1 MIQPVTE
8 SRRNAM
14 PAMSKRVQR
23 TLLTAVFV
31 SLGLALLVW
40 GLKGHGADSGKS
52 EKPSQHQMQ
61 QTTTSPRTVEVVSVQ
76 KRMLDR
82 KARLPGELQPY
93 LSVNLYPKVSGILTW
108 IGVDRGS
115 EVKQGQMLARLWA
128 PELKTQREEAEAKL
142 LSDTLTYQNLK
153 NAAATPGVV
162 APNDLDIAQKTVQA
176 DRARV
181 QSFKKMEEYL
191 VIVAPFDGRIT
202 ERNAHPGA
210 LLGPEQAAGAMNHP
224 MLRLEQ
230 VARLR
235 LMVPVPEP
243 YTGSIRE
250 GQQVGFTV
258 PAYPG
263 EKFTGVI
270 SRIAGSVDMKTRT
283 MPVELDVD
291 NIKGRLAPGMFPEVE
306 WEVHRSQPSL
316 FVPLRAVVTTTEKTF
331 VIRINYNKAE
341 WVPIRRGEAL
351 TDLVEVFGDL
361 KEGDEIVIRATDELR
376 EGTEVMPQMANSV
389 K

>member
-1 MIQPVTE
+1 MSVT
-8 SRRNAM
+8 
-14 PAMSKRVQR
+14 SKLTQR
-23 TLLTAVFV
+23 TLLL
-31 SLGLALLVW
+31 SLGLLAALL
-40 GLKGHGADSGKS
+40 LLAPKGQGAEPAKS
-52 EKPSQHQMQ
+52 TSQSKAQ
-61 QTTTSPRTVEVVSVQ
+61 QQHATKSPPEVEVVPVQ

-93 LSVNLYPKVSGILTW
+93 LGVNLYPKVSGILTW

-115 EVKQGQMLARLWA
+115 EVKQGQLLARLWA
-128 PELKTQREEAEAKL
+128 PELKAQREEAEAKL
-142 LSDTLTYQNLK
+142 HSDTITYQNLK
-153 NAAATPGVV
+153 NAAGTPGVV
-162 APNDLDIAQKTVQA
+162 APNDLDVAQKTVQA

-191 VIVAPFDGRIT
+191 LIVAPFDGRIT

-210 LLGPEQAAGAMNHP
+210 LLGPEQASGGVNHP

-243 YTGSIRE
+243 YTGGIRE
-250 GQQVGFTV
+250 GQQVSFTV

-263 EKFTGVI
+263 EKFTGII

-291 NIKGRLAPGMFPEVE
+291 NIKSRLAPGMFPEVE
-306 WEVHRSQPSL
+306 WEVRRSQPTF
-316 FVPLRAVVTTTEKTF
+316 FVPLRAVVTTTEKMF
-331 VIRINYNKAE
+331 VIRIHDNKAE
-341 WVPIRRGEAL
+341 WVPIRRGESL
-351 TDLVEVFGDL
+351 TDMVEVFGDL
-361 KEGDEIVIRATDELR
+361 KEDDQVVSRATDELR
-376 EGTEVMPQMANSV
+376 DGTEVIPQQAN